1 MDQFV
6 LTLGSVYALK
16 AKDGFTLI
24 RFPLMIVSIPSNSIL
39 TGRLRSKAGVLVQ
52 GEVLKKAEETAKRKD
67 SIQYL
72 VTKEMVEAMSSEIIS
87 EVHMDREMRVEQ
99 RIVDELLS
107 IYM

>member
-1 MDQFV
+1 MAQFV

-52 GEVLKKAEETAKRKD
+52 GEVEETAKRKD
-67 SIQYL
+67 SIHYL

-87 EVHMDREMRVEQ
+87 EVHMDREMRVSQ

>member
-1 MDQFV
+1 
-6 LTLGSVYALK
+6 
-16 AKDGFTLI
+16 
-24 RFPLMIVSIPSNSIL
+24 MIVSIPSNSIL

-52 GEVLKKAEETAKRKD
+52 GEVLKKAEETAKRQD

-87 EVHMDREMRVEQ
+87 EVHMDREMRVSQ

>member
-1 MDQFV
+1 M
-6 LTLGSVYALK
+6 
-16 AKDGFTLI
+16 
-24 RFPLMIVSIPSNSIL
+24 
-39 TGRLRSKAGVLVQ
+39 VQ
-52 GEVLKKAEETAKRKD
+52 GEVLKKAEETAKRED

-87 EVHMDREMRVEQ
+87 EVHMDREMRVSQ

>member
-1 MDQFV
+1 MAQFV

-52 GEVLKKAEETAKRKD
+52 GEVEETAKRKD

-87 EVHMDREMRVEQ
+87 EVHMDREMRVSQ